1 MSPRSYQPGVP
12 RPTDV
17 VLPSRKER
25 FEDRRVDGTQR
36 KLLDEFFDHS
46 TLLTISRLI
55 TQGQFD
61 SLDFPV
67 ATGKEGGVF
76 RATYADGFRAVK
88 VYRIANTM
96 FRNLPMYAMEE
107 LRRETSA
114 RNFGGLIFAW
124 TRREHTIL
132 GRMADAKVR
141 SPTPYGHLRNVLVM
155 DFIGNAEGGAPRL
168 RDAEIDDPEAVYK
181 DLVEQIGR
189 MVRDA
194 KLVHGDLSPFNTLL
208 FEGKVVLIDVA
219 QAVSVKHPEA
229 SKLLSR
235 DLDHYAKFLSRLGVQ
250 VTGEEFFHAVG
261 GDRLKG
267 PSSER

>member
-1 MSPRSYQPGVP
+1 VP

-17 VLPSRKER
+17 VLPRRRER
-25 FEDRRVDGTQR
+25 FEDRRKETSQR

-76 RATYADGFRAVK
+76 RASSGDGFRAVK
-88 VYRIANTM
+88 VYRVSNSI
-96 FRNLPMYAMEE
+96 FRALPPYAVDE
-107 LRRETSA
+107 LRRETSV
-114 RNFGGLIFAW
+114 RNYGGLIFAW

-132 GRMADAKVR
+132 GKMAAARVR
-141 SPTPYGHLRNVLVM
+141 SPMPYGHLRNVLVM
-155 DFIGNAEGGAPRL
+155 EFIGNTEGGAPRL
-168 RDAEIDDPEAVYK
+168 RDAQVDDPEAIYR

-194 KLVHGDLSPFNTLL
+194 HLVHGDLSPYNTLL

-229 SKLLSR
+229 AKLLAR
-235 DLDHYAKFLSRLGVQ
+235 DLHHYAKFLGRLGFE
-250 VTGEEFFHAVG
+250 VTGEEFLHAVG
-261 GDRLKG
+261 GDRLAR
-267 PSSER
+267 PVAEA